1 MDAGFILAL
10 PLHHWDLELDSVG
23 VSTKSYLKIMCYIDS
38 IAIHGW
44 GAYARDKNT
53 CARTLAENVGRVGG
67 GLYSKAAY
75 TQDTM
80 VQLTHTHIVSCSAL
94 PIWYNGSKH
103 VAIRSWVQAIQWVHS
118 TLKYGHLRRDG
129 ILTSLSPWNHQILNS
144 LHVMRLNIGACVN
157 EGNCEANRFLERHLI
172 LFPAIFRSGCGL
184 HTWKKP
190 H

>member
-1 MDAGFILAL
+1 
-10 PLHHWDLELDSVG
+10 
-23 VSTKSYLKIMCYIDS
+23 MCYIDS

-157 EGNCEANRFLERHLI
+157 EGNCEADHFLERHWI
-172 LFPAIFRSGCGL
+172 WFPAIFRSGCGL